1 MVYIFSPYILKRI
14 CPHDMLEFSNITQI
28 IALFSAVVLQQ
39 AGIQSFIE
47 PVTNS
52 LNQFATTI
60 AQAAPKIVAAL
71 ILLGIGLLIGRII
84 GWVVKKVAEKMN
96 LDRYWS
102 RTGIGESVSRAGWN
116 LTRIIS
122 VAARWFVYLFFISAA
137 VNVLEFTQLS
147 QAINDVWL
155 WIPNVVAFII
165 ILVIGALIADF
176 VGRWMQRELPARGV
190 VGGKAIGLIAT
201 GILYAIVLVVAT
213 TQLQIGEA
221 ILNSVIS
228 ALIWGMAA
236 AIAVGVGVGLA
247 YGLKETFPAM
257 IRGST
262 QIQPALK
269 QGQRVTIGGSVE
281 GGGGTT
287 GTIQEAGSFS
297 IILKDDQGRTIV
309 IPTKN
314 ILDKEIVIESG
325 PAPATQEK
333 AVEENRGRAVAGSS
347 PSSS

>member
-1 MVYIFSPYILKRI
+1 MLDFFSL
-14 CPHDMLEFSNITQI
+14 DQI
-28 IALFSAVVLQQ
+28 VALFAASTMLQQ
-39 AGIQSFIE
+39 AGTQSFIE
-47 PVTNS
+47 PIINS
-52 LNQFATTI
+52 LNQFVTTI

-71 ILLGIGLLIGRII
+71 ILLGIGLLVGRVI
-84 GWVVKKVAEKMN
+84 GWVVKKVAQKMN

-102 RTGIGESVSRAGWN
+102 RTGIGESVARAGWN

-147 QAINDVWL
+147 QAINNVWL

-190 VGGKAIGLIAT
+190 VGGKAIALVAT

-236 AIAVGVGVGLA
+236 AIAIGVGVGLA
-247 YGLKETFPAM
+247 YGLREAFPAM
-257 IRGST
+257 IRGTT
-262 QIQPALK
+262 QIQPTLK
-269 QGQRVTIGGSVE
+269 QGQRVTIGGV
-281 GGGGTT
+281 TT
-287 GTIQEAGSFS
+287 GTVQEAGSFS
-297 IILKDDQGRTIV
+297 VILKNDQGKTIV

-333 AVEENRGRAVAGSS
+333 AVEEGRGAAAGSS
-347 PSSS
+347 PSS

>member
-1 MVYIFSPYILKRI
+1 
-14 CPHDMLEFSNITQI
+14 MLDFFTLNQI
-28 IALFSAVVLQQ
+28 VALFAASTMLQQ
-39 AGIQSFIE
+39 AAAQSIIE
-47 PVTNS
+47 PITNA
-52 LNQFATTI
+52 LNQFVTTI

-71 ILLGIGLLIGRII
+71 ILLGIGLLVGRII
-84 GWVVKKVAEKMN
+84 GWVVKKVAQKMN
-96 LDRYWS
+96 LDRYWN
-102 RTGIGESVSRAGWN
+102 RTGIGESVTRAGWN

-176 VGRWMQRELPARGV
+176 VGRWMQRELPTRGV
-190 VGGKAIGLIAT
+190 VGGKAIALVAT

-213 TQLQIGEA
+213 SQLQIGEA

-236 AIAVGVGVGLA
+236 AIAIGVGVGLA
-247 YGLKETFPAM
+247 YGLREAFPAM
-257 IRGST
+257 IRGTT
-262 QIQPALK
+262 QIQPTLK
-269 QGQRVTIGGSVE
+269 QGQRVTIGGV
-281 GGGGTT
+281 TT

-297 IILKDDQGRTIV
+297 VILKNDQGKTIV

-333 AVEENRGRAVAGSS
+333 AVEENRGAASGSSS
-347 PSSS
+347 PSS

>member
-1 MVYIFSPYILKRI
+1 
-14 CPHDMLEFSNITQI
+14 
-28 IALFSAVVLQQ
+28 
-39 AGIQSFIE
+39 
-47 PVTNS
+47 
-52 LNQFATTI
+52 
-60 AQAAPKIVAAL
+60 
-71 ILLGIGLLIGRII
+71 LLGIGLLIGRII
-84 GWVVKKVAEKMN
+84 GWIVRKVAEKMN

-190 VGGKAIGLIAT
+190 VGGKAIALIAT

-236 AIAVGVGVGLA
+236 AVAIGVGVGLA
-247 YGLKETFPAM
+247 YGLREAFPAM
-257 IRGST
+257 IRGTT
-262 QIQPALK
+262 QIQPTLK
-269 QGQRVTIGGSVE
+269 QGQKVTIGGV
-281 GGGGTT
+281 TT
-287 GTIQEAGSFS
+287 GTVQEAGSFS
-297 IILKDDQGRTIV
+297 VILKNDQGKTIV

-314 ILDKEIVIESG
+314 ILDKEIIIESG
-325 PAPATQEK
+325 PQPATQEK
-333 AVEENRGRAVAGSS
+333 AVEENRGAAGATAGS
-347 PSSS
+347 

>member
-1 MVYIFSPYILKRI
+1 MIDFLSL
-14 CPHDMLEFSNITQI
+14 SQI
-28 IALFSAVVLQQ
+28 VTLFTASSVLLQQ
-39 AGIQSFIE
+39 AGGIQSFIE
-47 PVTNS
+47 PITNS

-71 ILLGIGLLIGRII
+71 ILLGIGLLVGRVI
-84 GWVVKKVAEKMN
+84 GWIVKKVAEKMN

-176 VGRWMQRELPARGV
+176 VGKWMQRELPARGV
-190 VGGKAIGLIAT
+190 VGGKAIALIAT

-221 ILNSVIS
+221 VLNSVIS

-247 YGLKETFPAM
+247 YALRETFPAM

-262 QIQPALK
+262 QIQPALRK
-269 QGQRVTIGGSVE
+269 GQRVTIGGV
-281 GGGGTT
+281 TT

-297 IILKDDQGRTIV
+297 VILKDEQGKTIV

-325 PAPATQEK
+325 PAPATQER
-333 AVEENRGRAVAGSS
+333 AVEENRGAGAAAGS
-347 PSSS
+347 

>member
-1 MVYIFSPYILKRI
+1 MLDFFSL
-14 CPHDMLEFSNITQI
+14 SQI
-28 IALFSAVVLQQ
+28 VTALFAASTMLQQ
-39 AGIQSFIE
+39 AGMQSFIE
-47 PVTNS
+47 PITNS

-60 AQAAPKIVAAL
+60 AEAAPKIVAAL

-84 GWVVKKVAEKMN
+84 GWIVRKVAEKMN
-96 LDRYWS
+96 LDRYWN

-190 VGGKAIGLIAT
+190 VGGKAIALVAT

-236 AIAVGVGVGLA
+236 AIAIGVGVGLA
-247 YGLKETFPAM
+247 YGLREAFPAM
-257 IRGST
+257 IRGTT
-262 QIQPALK
+262 QIQPTLK
-269 QGQRVTIGGSVE
+269 QGQRITIGGV
-281 GGGGTT
+281 TT
-287 GTIQEAGSFS
+287 GTVQEAGSFS
-297 IILKDDQGRTIV
+297 VILKDDQGKTIV

-314 ILDKEIVIESG
+314 ILDKEIIIESG

-333 AVEENRGRAVAGSS
+333 AVEENRGAAA
-347 PSSS
+347 SSSS

>member
-1 MVYIFSPYILKRI
+1 MLDFFIL
-14 CPHDMLEFSNITQI
+14 NQI
-28 IALFSAVVLQQ
+28 VALFAASTMLQQ
-39 AGIQSFIE
+39 AGTQSIVE
-47 PVTNS
+47 VVTNS
-52 LNQFATTI
+52 LNQFVTTI

-71 ILLGIGLLIGRII
+71 ILLGIGLLVGRII
-84 GWVVKKVAEKMN
+84 GWVVKKVAQKMN
-96 LDRYWS
+96 LDRYWN
-102 RTGIGESVSRAGWN
+102 RTGIGESVTRAGWN

-190 VGGKAIGLIAT
+190 VGGKAIALVAT

-213 TQLQIGEA
+213 SQLQIGEA

-236 AIAVGVGVGLA
+236 AIAIGVGVGLA
-247 YGLKETFPAM
+247 YGLREAFPAM
-257 IRGST
+257 IRGTT
-262 QIQPALK
+262 QIQPTLK
-269 QGQRVTIGGSVE
+269 QGQRVTIGGV
-281 GGGGTT
+281 TT

-297 IILKDDQGRTIV
+297 VILKNDQGKTIV

-333 AVEENRGRAVAGSS
+333 AVEENRGAAAGSSS
-347 PSSS
+347 PSS

>member
-1 MVYIFSPYILKRI
+1 VYDFSQLG
-14 CPHDMLEFSNITQI
+14 QI
-28 IALFSAVVLQQ
+28 IALFSVFLQQ
-39 AGIQSFIE
+39 SGVQSVIE

-71 ILLGIGLLIGRII
+71 ILLGIGLLVGRII
-84 GWVVKKVAEKMN
+84 GWVVKKVAQKMN

-190 VGGKAIGLIAT
+190 VGGKAIGLVAT

-236 AIAVGVGVGLA
+236 AIAIGVGVGLA
-247 YGLKETFPAM
+247 YGLREAFPAM
-257 IRGST
+257 IRGTT
-262 QIQPALK
+262 QIQPTLK
-269 QGQRVTIGGSVE
+269 QGQRVTIGGM
-281 GGGGTT
+281 TT
-287 GTIQEAGSFS
+287 GTVQEAGSFS
-297 IILKDDQGRTIV
+297 VILKDDQGRTIV

-333 AVEENRGRAVAGSS
+333 AVEENRGAAVAGSS

>member
-1 MVYIFSPYILKRI
+1 MQ
-14 CPHDMLEFSNITQI
+14 EFFQLGQI
-28 IALFSAVVLQQ
+28 IVLFAVTLQQ
-39 AGIQSFIE
+39 AGVQSFIE
-47 PVTNS
+47 PITNS

-60 AQAAPKIVAAL
+60 GQAAPKIVAAL
-71 ILLGIGLLIGRII
+71 ILLGIGLLVGRVI
-84 GWVVKKVAEKMN
+84 GWVVRKVAEKMN

-137 VNVLEFTQLS
+137 VNVLEFQQLS
-147 QAINDVWL
+147 QAINNVWL
-155 WIPNVVAFII
+155 WIPNVAAFII
-165 ILVIGALIADF
+165 ILVIGSLIADF

-190 VGGKAIGLIAT
+190 VGGKAIGLVAT

-236 AIAVGVGVGLA
+236 AIAIGVGVGLA
-247 YGLKETFPAM
+247 YGLREAFPAM

-269 QGQRVTIGGSVE
+269 QGQRVTIGS
-281 GGGGTT
+281 TT

-297 IILKDDQGRTIV
+297 VILKDDQGRTIV

-325 PAPATQEK
+325 PPPATQEK
-333 AVEENRGRAVAGSS
+333 AVEENRGAASA
-347 PSSS
+347 SSS

>member
-1 MVYIFSPYILKRI
+1 
-14 CPHDMLEFSNITQI
+14 MLDLSQI
-28 IALFSAVVLQQ
+28 ITLFTASTMLLQQ
-39 AGIQSFIE
+39 SGIQLFIE
-47 PVTNS
+47 PITNS
-52 LNQFATTI
+52 LNQFVTTI

-71 ILLGIGLLIGRII
+71 ILLGIGLLVGRVI
-84 GWVVKKVAEKMN
+84 GWVVKKVAEKMH

-102 RTGIGESVSRAGWN
+102 RTGIGESVTKAGWN

-137 VNVLEFTQLS
+137 VNVLEFAQLS

-176 VGRWMQRELPARGV
+176 VGRWMQHELPARGV
-190 VGGKAIGLIAT
+190 VGGKTIALVAT

-247 YGLKETFPAM
+247 YGLREAFPAM
-257 IRGST
+257 IRGTT
-262 QIQPALK
+262 QIQPTLK
-269 QGQRVTIGGSVE
+269 PGQRVTIGGV
-281 GGGGTT
+281 TT

-297 IILKDDQGRTIV
+297 VILKDEQGKTIV
-309 IPTKN
+309 IPTRN
-314 ILDKEIVIESG
+314 ILDKEIVIVSG
-325 PAPATQEK
+325 PAPATQER
-333 AVEENRGRAVAGSS
+333 AVEENRGAGAAGS
-347 PSSS
+347 

>member
-1 MVYIFSPYILKRI
+1 MLDLAQFSQVV
-14 CPHDMLEFSNITQI
+14 T
-28 IALFSAVVLQQ
+28 LFAAVIQQ
-39 AGIQSFIE
+39 AGLQSFME
-47 PVTNS
+47 PITNS

-84 GWVVKKVAEKMN
+84 GWIVRKVAEKMN
-96 LDRYWS
+96 LDRYWNK
-102 RTGIGESVSRAGWN
+102 TGIGESVSKAGWN

-147 QAINDVWL
+147 EAINDVWL

-176 VGRWMQRELPARGV
+176 VGKWMLRELPARGV
-190 VGGKAIGLIAT
+190 VGGKAIALVAT

-221 ILNSVIS
+221 VLNSVIS

-236 AIAVGVGVGLA
+236 AIAIGVGVGLA
-247 YGLKETFPAM
+247 YGLREAFPAM
-257 IRGST
+257 IRGTT
-262 QIQPALK
+262 QIQPTLK
-269 QGQRVTIGGSVE
+269 QGQKVTIGGATK
-281 GGGGTT
+281 GTV
-287 GTIQEAGSFS
+287 QEAGSFS
-297 IILKDDQGRTIV
+297 VILKDDQGKTIV

-314 ILDKEIVIESG
+314 ILDKEIIIESG
-325 PAPATQEK
+325 PPPATQEK
-333 AVEENRGRAVAGSS
+333 AVEEKRGGATGSS
-347 PSSS
+347 SSSSS

>member
-1 MVYIFSPYILKRI
+1 MQEFYQFSQILA
-14 CPHDMLEFSNITQI
+14 MF
-28 IALFSAVVLQQ
+28 AVTLQQ
-39 AGIQSFIE
+39 AGVQSFIQ

-60 AQAAPKIVAAL
+60 GQAAPKIVAAL
-71 ILLGIGLLIGRII
+71 ILLGIGLVVGRVI
-84 GWVVKKVAEKMN
+84 GWIVKKVAQKMN

-102 RTGIGESVSRAGWN
+102 RTGIGESISRAGWN

-147 QAINDVWL
+147 QAINNVWL
-155 WIPNVVAFII
+155 WIPNVAAFII

-190 VGGKAIGLIAT
+190 VGGRAIGMVAT

-236 AIAVGVGVGLA
+236 AIAIGVGVGLA
-247 YGLKETFPAM
+247 YALREAFPAM
-257 IRGST
+257 IRGTT
-262 QIQPALK
+262 QIQPTLK
-269 QGQRVTIGGSVE
+269 PGQKVTIGNVS
-281 GGGGTT
+281 GTV
-287 GTIQEAGSFS
+287 QEAGSFS
-297 IILKDDQGRTIV
+297 VILKDDQGKTIV

-325 PAPATQEK
+325 PAPATQER
-333 AVEENRGRAVAGSS
+333 AVEENRGAASGSS
-347 PSSS
+347 

>member
-1 MVYIFSPYILKRI
+1 MLDFFSLNEIV
-14 CPHDMLEFSNITQI
+14 
-28 IALFSAVVLQQ
+28 ALFAATSTILQQ
-39 AGIQSFIE
+39 AGMQSFIE
-47 PVTNS
+47 PITNS

-71 ILLGIGLLIGRII
+71 ILLGIGLLVGRII

-190 VGGKAIGLIAT
+190 VGGRAIALVAT

-236 AIAVGVGVGLA
+236 AIAIGVGVGLA
-247 YGLKETFPAM
+247 YGLREAFPAM
-257 IRGST
+257 IRGTT
-262 QIQPALK
+262 QIQPTLK
-269 QGQRVTIGGSVE
+269 QGQRVTIGGV
-281 GGGGTT
+281 TT

-297 IILKDDQGRTIV
+297 VILKNDQGKTIV

-333 AVEENRGRAVAGSS
+333 AVEENRGAAAGSS
-347 PSSS
+347 PSS

>member
-1 MVYIFSPYILKRI
+1 
-14 CPHDMLEFSNITQI
+14 MLELSSISQI
-28 IALFSAVVLQQ
+28 VIALLAASNVIQQ
-39 AGIQSFIE
+39 ADAQSFVE
-47 PVTNS
+47 PITNS
-52 LNQFATTI
+52 LSQFATTI
-60 AQAAPKIVAAL
+60 AEAAPKIVAAL
-71 ILLGIGLLIGRII
+71 ILLGIGLLIGRVI

-96 LDRYWS
+96 LDRYWN

-165 ILVIGALIADF
+165 ILVIGAIIADF
-176 VGRWMQRELPARGV
+176 VGRWMQRELPTRGV
-190 VGGKAIGLIAT
+190 VGGKAIALVAT

-236 AIAVGVGVGLA
+236 AIAIGVGVGLA
-247 YGLKETFPAM
+247 YGLREAFPAM
-257 IRGST
+257 IKGTT
-262 QIQPALK
+262 QIQPTLK
-269 QGQRVTIGGSVE
+269 KGQRVTIGGA
-281 GGGGTT
+281 TT
-287 GTIQEAGSFS
+287 GTVQEAGSFS
-297 IILKDDQGRTIV
+297 VILKDDQGKTIV

-325 PAPATQEK
+325 PAPVTQER
-333 AVEENRGRAVAGSS
+333 AVEESRGAGAAGASS
-347 PSSS
+347 TSS

>member
-1 MVYIFSPYILKRI
+1 
-14 CPHDMLEFSNITQI
+14 MLDFFTLNQI
-28 IALFSAVVLQQ
+28 VALFAASTMLQQ
-39 AGIQSFIE
+39 AGAQSIME
-47 PVTNS
+47 PVINS

-71 ILLGIGLLIGRII
+71 ILLGIGLLVGRII
-84 GWVVKKVAEKMN
+84 GWVVKKVAQKMN
-96 LDRYWS
+96 LDRYWN
-102 RTGIGESVSRAGWN
+102 RTGIGESVTRAGWN

-176 VGRWMQRELPARGV
+176 VGRWMQRELPTRGV
-190 VGGKAIGLIAT
+190 VGGKAIALVAT

-236 AIAVGVGVGLA
+236 AIAIGVGVGLA
-247 YGLKETFPAM
+247 YGLREAFPAM
-257 IRGST
+257 IRGTT
-262 QIQPALK
+262 QIQPTLK
-269 QGQRVTIGGSVE
+269 QGQRVTIGGV
-281 GGGGTT
+281 TT
-287 GTIQEAGSFS
+287 GTVQEAGSFS
-297 IILKDDQGRTIV
+297 VILKNDQGKTIV

-333 AVEENRGRAVAGSS
+333 AVEENRGAASGSSS
-347 PSSS
+347 PSS

>member
-1 MVYIFSPYILKRI
+1 MLDFSSL
-14 CPHDMLEFSNITQI
+14 SQI
-28 IALFSAVVLQQ
+28 IITLFAASTMLQQ
-39 AGIQSFIE
+39 AGVQVFVE
-47 PVTNS
+47 PITNS

-71 ILLGIGLLIGRII
+71 ILLGIGLLVGRII
-84 GWVVKKVAEKMN
+84 GWVV
-96 LDRYWS
+96 
-102 RTGIGESVSRAGWN
+102 TGIGESISRAGWN

-147 QAINDVWL
+147 QAIDDVWL

-190 VGGKAIGLIAT
+190 VGGKAIALVAT

-236 AIAVGVGVGLA
+236 AIAIGVGVGLA
-247 YGLKETFPAM
+247 YGLREAFPAM
-257 IRGST
+257 IRGTT
-262 QIQPALK
+262 QIQPTLK
-269 QGQRVTIGGSVE
+269 QGQRVTIGGV
-281 GGGGTT
+281 TT
-287 GTIQEAGSFS
+287 GTVQEAGSFS
-297 IILKDDQGRTIV
+297 VILKDDQGKTIV

-314 ILDKEIVIESG
+314 ILDKEITIESG
-325 PAPATQEK
+325 PPPATQEK
-333 AVEENRGRAVAGSS
+333 AVEENRGGAAAS
-347 PSSS
+347 PS

>member
-1 MVYIFSPYILKRI
+1 MQ
-14 CPHDMLEFSNITQI
+14 EFSQFSQI
-28 IALFSAVVLQQ
+28 LAIFVVTLQQ
-39 AGIQSFIE
+39 AGVQSFAQPI
-47 PVTNS
+47 TNS

-60 AQAAPKIVAAL
+60 GQAAPKIVAAL
-71 ILLGIGLLIGRII
+71 ILLGIGLVVGRVI
-84 GWVVKKVAEKMN
+84 GWIVKKVAQKMK
-96 LDRYWS
+96 LDHYWN

-122 VAARWFVYLFFISAA
+122 VAARGFVYLFFISAA

-190 VGGKAIGLIAT
+190 VGGKAIALVAT

-247 YGLKETFPAM
+247 YGLRDAFPAM

-262 QIQPALK
+262 QIQPTLK
-269 QGQRVTIGGSVE
+269 QGQRVTIGGIS
-281 GGGGTT
+281 

-297 IILKDDQGRTIV
+297 IILKDDQGKTIV

-314 ILDKEIVIESG
+314 ILDKEIIIESG
-325 PAPATQEK
+325 PQPAIQER
-333 AVEENRGRAVAGSS
+333 VMEEGRGGASDSS
-347 PSSS
+347 YRKSTEVT

>member
-1 MVYIFSPYILKRI
+1 
-14 CPHDMLEFSNITQI
+14 MLDFLSLSQI
-28 IALFSAVVLQQ
+28 VTLFTAGSMLLQQ

-47 PVTNS
+47 PITNALS
-52 LNQFATTI
+52 QFVTTI

-71 ILLGIGLLIGRII
+71 ILLGIGLLVGRVI

-102 RTGIGESVSRAGWN
+102 RTGIGESVTRAGWN

-137 VNVLEFTQLS
+137 VNVLEFAQLS

-190 VGGKAIGLIAT
+190 VGGKTIALVAT

-247 YGLKETFPAM
+247 YGLREAFPAM
-257 IRGST
+257 IRGTT
-262 QIQPALK
+262 QIQPTLK
-269 QGQRVTIGGSVE
+269 PGQRVTIGGV
-281 GGGGTT
+281 TT

-297 IILKDDQGRTIV
+297 VILKDEQGKTIV

-325 PAPATQEK
+325 PAPATQER
-333 AVEENRGRAVAGSS
+333 AVEENRGAGAGS
-347 PSSS
+347 

>member
-1 MVYIFSPYILKRI
+1 MLDFSS
-14 CPHDMLEFSNITQI
+14 FSEI
-28 IALFSAVVLQQ
+28 IVALFAASTMLQQ
-39 AGIQSFIE
+39 AGVQSFIE
-47 PVTNS
+47 PITNS

-84 GWVVKKVAEKMN
+84 GWIVRKVAEKMN

-190 VGGKAIGLIAT
+190 VGGKAIALIAT

-221 ILNSVIS
+221 ILDSVIS

-236 AIAVGVGVGLA
+236 AVAIGVGVGLA
-247 YGLKETFPAM
+247 YGLREAFPAM
-257 IRGST
+257 IRGTT
-262 QIQPALK
+262 QIQPTLK
-269 QGQRVTIGGSVE
+269 QGQKVTIGGV
-281 GGGGTT
+281 TT
-287 GTIQEAGSFS
+287 GTVQEAGSFS
-297 IILKDDQGRTIV
+297 VILKNDQGKTIV

-333 AVEENRGRAVAGSS
+333 AVEENRGAAGATAGS
-347 PSSS
+347 

>member
-1 MVYIFSPYILKRI
+1 V
-14 CPHDMLEFSNITQI
+14 LEFSDISQI
-28 IALFSAVVLQQ
+28 IVVLFSATLQQ
-39 AGIQSFIE
+39 AGGIQSFIE
-47 PVTNS
+47 PITNS

-84 GWVVKKVAEKMN
+84 GWIVRKVAEKMN

-137 VNVLEFTQLS
+137 VNVLEFNQLS

-165 ILVIGALIADF
+165 ILVIGSLIADF

-257 IRGST
+257 IRGTT
-262 QIQPALK
+262 QIQPTLK
-269 QGQRVTIGGSVE
+269 QGQRVTIGGA
-281 GGGGTT
+281 TT

-297 IILKDDQGRTIV
+297 IILKDDQGKTIV

-333 AVEENRGRAVAGSS
+333 AVEENRGAAAA
-347 PSSS
+347 SSS

>member
-1 MVYIFSPYILKRI
+1 MVCILSPYILKRI
-14 CPHDMLEFSNITQI
+14 CTDNMLDLAQSSQI
-28 IALFSAVVLQQ
+28 VTLFAVFLQQ
-39 AGIQSFIE
+39 AGIQSFME

-84 GWVVKKVAEKMN
+84 GWIVRKVAEKMN

-213 TQLQIGEA
+213 TQLQIGET

-236 AIAVGVGVGLA
+236 AIAIGVGVGLA

-269 QGQRVTIGGSVE
+269 QGQRVTIGG
-281 GGGGTT
+281 GTT

-297 IILKDDQGRTIV
+297 IILKDDQGKTIV

-333 AVEENRGRAVAGSS
+333 AVEENRGAAAG
-347 PSSS
+347 PSS

>member
-1 MVYIFSPYILKRI
+1 
-14 CPHDMLEFSNITQI
+14 MLDFITLNQI
-28 IALFSAVVLQQ
+28 VALFAASTMLQQ
-39 AGIQSFIE
+39 AAAQSIIE
-47 PVTNS
+47 PITNA
-52 LNQFATTI
+52 LNQFVTTI

-71 ILLGIGLLIGRII
+71 ILLGIGLLVGRVI
-84 GWVVKKVAEKMN
+84 GWVVKKVAQKMN
-96 LDRYWS
+96 IDRYWS
-102 RTGIGESVSRAGWN
+102 RTGIGESVTRAGWN

-176 VGRWMQRELPARGV
+176 VGRWMQRELPTRGV
-190 VGGKAIGLIAT
+190 VGGKAIALVAT

-236 AIAVGVGVGLA
+236 AIAIGVGVGLA
-247 YGLKETFPAM
+247 YGLREAFPAM
-257 IRGST
+257 IRGTT
-262 QIQPALK
+262 QIQPTLK
-269 QGQRVTIGGSVE
+269 QGQRVTIGGV
-281 GGGGTT
+281 TT

-297 IILKDDQGRTIV
+297 VILKNDQGKTIV

-333 AVEENRGRAVAGSS
+333 AVEENRGAAAGGSSS
-347 PSSS
+347 PSS

>member
-1 MVYIFSPYILKRI
+1 MLDFSSL
-14 CPHDMLEFSNITQI
+14 SQI
-28 IALFSAVVLQQ
+28 VIALFAASTMLQQ

-47 PVTNS
+47 PITNS

-60 AQAAPKIVAAL
+60 AEAAPKIVAAL

-84 GWVVKKVAEKMN
+84 GWIVRKVAEKMN

-176 VGRWMQRELPARGV
+176 VGKWMQRELPARGV
-190 VGGKAIGLIAT
+190 VGGKALGMVAT

-236 AIAVGVGVGLA
+236 ALAVGVGVGLA
-247 YGLKETFPAM
+247 YALRETFPAM
-257 IRGST
+257 IRGTT
-262 QIQPALK
+262 QIQPTLK
-269 QGQRVTIGGSVE
+269 KGQKVTIGGT
-281 GGGGTT
+281 TT
-287 GTIQEAGSFS
+287 GTVQEAGSFS
-297 IILKDDQGRTIV
+297 VILKDDQGKTIV

-314 ILDKEIVIESG
+314 IVDKEVVIESG
-325 PAPATQEK
+325 PAPATQER
-333 AVEENRGRAVAGSS
+333 AVEENRAGAGSAGEQ
-347 PSSS
+347 

>member
-1 MVYIFSPYILKRI
+1 
-14 CPHDMLEFSNITQI
+14 
-28 IALFSAVVLQQ
+28 
-39 AGIQSFIE
+39 
-47 PVTNS
+47 
-52 LNQFATTI
+52 
-60 AQAAPKIVAAL
+60 
-71 ILLGIGLLIGRII
+71 
-84 GWVVKKVAEKMN
+84 
-96 LDRYWS
+96 
-102 RTGIGESVSRAGWN
+102 
-116 LTRIIS
+116 
-122 VAARWFVYLFFISAA
+122 
-137 VNVLEFTQLS
+137 VLEFTQLS

-213 TQLQIGEA
+213 TQLQIGET

-236 AIAVGVGVGLA
+236 AIAIGVGVGLA

-269 QGQRVTIGGSVE
+269 QGQRVTIGG
-281 GGGGTT
+281 GTT

-297 IILKDDQGRTIV
+297 IILKDDQGKTIV

-333 AVEENRGRAVAGSS
+333 AVEENRGAAAGSS
-347 PSSS
+347 S

>member
-1 MVYIFSPYILKRI
+1 MTYMLRFV
-14 CPHDMLEFSNITQI
+14 LEFALFNQI
-28 IALFSAVVLQQ
+28 IVLFAVTLQQ
-39 AGIQSFIE
+39 AGGVQSFIE
-47 PVTNS
+47 PITNS

-71 ILLGIGLLIGRII
+71 ILLGIGLLVGRII
-84 GWVVKKVAEKMN
+84 GWIVRKVAEKMN

-165 ILVIGALIADF
+165 ILVIGSLIADF

-190 VGGKAIGLIAT
+190 VGGKAIGLVAT
-201 GILYAIVLVVAT
+201 GILYAVVLVVAT

-236 AIAVGVGVGLA
+236 AIAIGVGVGLA
-247 YGLKETFPAM
+247 YGLREAFPAM

-262 QIQPALK
+262 QIQPTLRK
-269 QGQRVTIGGSVE
+269 GQRVTIGGV
-281 GGGGTT
+281 GGGTK

-297 IILKDDQGRTIV
+297 VILKDDQGKTIV

-325 PAPATQEK
+325 PSPAIQEK
-333 AVEENRGRAVAGSS
+333 AVEENRGGAAGAK
-347 PSSS
+347 PS

>member
-1 MVYIFSPYILKRI
+1 MLDFFILNQ
-14 CPHDMLEFSNITQI
+14 LV
-28 IALFSAVVLQQ
+28 ALFAASTMLQQ
-39 AGIQSFIE
+39 AGTQSIVE
-47 PVTNS
+47 VVTNS
-52 LNQFATTI
+52 LNQFVTTI

-71 ILLGIGLLIGRII
+71 ILLGIGLLVGRII
-84 GWVVKKVAEKMN
+84 GWVVKKVAQKMN
-96 LDRYWS
+96 LDRYWN

-176 VGRWMQRELPARGV
+176 VGRWMQRELPTRGV
-190 VGGKAIGLIAT
+190 VGGKAIALVAT

-236 AIAVGVGVGLA
+236 AIAIGVGVGLA
-247 YGLKETFPAM
+247 YGLREAFPAM
-257 IRGST
+257 IRGTT
-262 QIQPALK
+262 QIQPTLK
-269 QGQRVTIGGSVE
+269 QGQRVTIGGV
-281 GGGGTT
+281 TT
-287 GTIQEAGSFS
+287 GTVQEAGSFS
-297 IILKDDQGRTIV
+297 VILKNDQGKTIV

-333 AVEENRGRAVAGSS
+333 AVEENRGAAAGSSS
-347 PSSS
+347 PSS

>member
-1 MVYIFSPYILKRI
+1 MYDFSQLG
-14 CPHDMLEFSNITQI
+14 QI
-28 IALFSAVVLQQ
+28 IALFSVFLQQ
-39 AGIQSFIE
+39 SGVQSVIE

-52 LNQFATTI
+52 LNQFVTTI
-60 AQAAPKIVAAL
+60 AQAAPNIVAAL
-71 ILLGIGLLIGRII
+71 ILLGIGLLVGRII
-84 GWVVKKVAEKMN
+84 GWVVKKVAQKMN

-190 VGGKAIGLIAT
+190 VGGKAIGLVAT

-228 ALIWGMAA
+228 ALIWGLAA
-236 AIAVGVGVGLA
+236 AIAIGVGVGLA
-247 YGLKETFPAM
+247 YGLREAFPAM
-257 IRGST
+257 IRGTT
-262 QIQPALK
+262 QIQPTLK
-269 QGQRVTIGGSVE
+269 QGQRVTIGGM
-281 GGGGTT
+281 TT
-287 GTIQEAGSFS
+287 GTVQEAGSFS
-297 IILKDDQGRTIV
+297 VILKDDQGRTIV

-333 AVEENRGRAVAGSS
+333 AVEENRGAAVAGSS

>member
-1 MVYIFSPYILKRI
+1 MLDFSSL
-14 CPHDMLEFSNITQI
+14 SQI
-28 IALFSAVVLQQ
+28 IITLFAASTMLQQ
-39 AGIQSFIE
+39 TGVQSFIE
-47 PVTNS
+47 PITNS
-52 LNQFATTI
+52 LNEFATTI
-60 AQAAPKIVAAL
+60 AEAAPKIVAAL
-71 ILLGIGLLIGRII
+71 ILLGIGLLVGRVI

-190 VGGKAIGLIAT
+190 VGGRAIALVAT

-236 AIAVGVGVGLA
+236 AIAIGVGVGLA
-247 YGLKETFPAM
+247 YGLREAFPAM
-257 IRGST
+257 IRGTT
-262 QIQPALK
+262 QIQPTLK
-269 QGQRVTIGGSVE
+269 QGQRVTIGGV
-281 GGGGTT
+281 TT
-287 GTIQEAGSFS
+287 GTVQEAGSFS
-297 IILKDDQGRTIV
+297 VILKDNQGKTIV

-333 AVEENRGRAVAGSS
+333 AVEENRGAAA
-347 PSSS
+347 

>member
-1 MVYIFSPYILKRI
+1 
-14 CPHDMLEFSNITQI
+14 MLDLAQ
-28 IALFSAVVLQQ
+28 LFQTLTLLSVFLQQ
-39 AGIQSFIE
+39 ASGIQSFME
-47 PVTNS
+47 PITNS
-52 LNQFATTI
+52 LNQFVTTI

-71 ILLGIGLLIGRII
+71 ILLGIGLLVGRII
-84 GWVVKKVAEKMN
+84 GWVVRKIAEKMN

-165 ILVIGALIADF
+165 ILVIGAIIADF
-176 VGRWMQRELPARGV
+176 VGKWMQRELPARGV
-190 VGGKAIGLIAT
+190 VGGKAIALIAT

-236 AIAVGVGVGLA
+236 AIAIGVGVGLA
-247 YGLKETFPAM
+247 YGLREAFPAM
-257 IRGST
+257 IRGTT
-262 QIQPALK
+262 QIQPTLK
-269 QGQRVTIGGSVE
+269 KGQRVTIGRGSGGTG

-287 GTIQEAGSFS
+287 TGTVQEAGSFS
-297 IILKDDQGRTIV
+297 VILQDDQGKTIV

-325 PAPATQEK
+325 PAPVTQEK
-333 AVEENRGRAVAGSS
+333 AVEENRAK
-347 PSSS
+347 PS

>member
-1 MVYIFSPYILKRI
+1 MLDLAQFS
-14 CPHDMLEFSNITQI
+14 QI
-28 IALFSAVVLQQ
+28 VTLFAVFLQQ

-84 GWVVKKVAEKMN
+84 GWIVRKVAEKMN

-213 TQLQIGEA
+213 TQLQIGET

-236 AIAVGVGVGLA
+236 AIAIGVGVGLA

-269 QGQRVTIGGSVE
+269 QGQRVTIGG
-281 GGGGTT
+281 GTT

-297 IILKDDQGRTIV
+297 IILKDDQGKTIV

-333 AVEENRGRAVAGSS
+333 AVEENRGAAAGSS
-347 PSSS
+347 S

>member
-1 MVYIFSPYILKRI
+1 MLDFSSL
-14 CPHDMLEFSNITQI
+14 SQI
-28 IALFSAVVLQQ
+28 IITLFAASTMLQQ
-39 AGIQSFIE
+39 TGVQSFIE
-47 PVTNS
+47 PITNS
-52 LNQFATTI
+52 LNEFATTI
-60 AQAAPKIVAAL
+60 AEAAPKIVAAL
-71 ILLGIGLLIGRII
+71 ILLGIGLLVGRVI
-84 GWVVKKVAEKMN
+84 GWIVKKVAEKMN

-147 QAINDVWL
+147 QAINNVWL
-155 WIPNVVAFII
+155 WIPNVAGFII
-165 ILVIGALIADF
+165 ILVIGSLIADF

-190 VGGKAIGLIAT
+190 VGGKAIGLAAT

-221 ILNSVIS
+221 ILNSVIT
-228 ALIWGMAA
+228 ALVWAVAA
-236 AIAVGVGVGLA
+236 AIAIGVGVGLA
-247 YGLKETFPAM
+247 YGLREAFPAM

-262 QIQPALK
+262 QIQPTLK
-269 QGQRVTIGGSVE
+269 QGQRVTLDGR
-281 GGGGTT
+281 T

-297 IILKDDQGRTIV
+297 IILRDDQGKTIV

-314 ILDKEIVIESG
+314 IVDKEIVIESG
-325 PAPATQEK
+325 PRPAIQEK
-333 AVEENRGRAVAGSS
+333 AVEENRGAATSS
-347 PSSS
+347 TSSSHRTST

>member
-1 MVYIFSPYILKRI
+1 VYDFSQLG
-14 CPHDMLEFSNITQI
+14 QI
-28 IALFSAVVLQQ
+28 ITLFSVVLQQ

-52 LNQFATTI
+52 LSQFASTI

-84 GWVVKKVAEKMN
+84 GWIVKKVAEKMN

-236 AIAVGVGVGLA
+236 AIAIGVGVGLA

-269 QGQRVTIGGSVE
+269 QGQRVTIGG
-281 GGGGTT
+281 GTT

-297 IILKDDQGRTIV
+297 IILKDDQGKTIV

-347 PSSS
+347 SSSS

>member
-1 MVYIFSPYILKRI
+1 MQEYSQISQ
-14 CPHDMLEFSNITQI
+14 IT
-28 IALFSAVVLQQ
+28 ALLIVTLQQ
-39 AGIQSFIE
+39 AGVQSFIE

-71 ILLGIGLLIGRII
+71 ILLGIGLLVGRVI
-84 GWVVKKVAEKMN
+84 GWVVRKVAEKMN

-116 LTRIIS
+116 LTRMIS

-147 QAINDVWL
+147 QAINNVWL
-155 WIPNVVAFII
+155 WIPNVAAFII
-165 ILVIGALIADF
+165 ILVIGSLIADF

-190 VGGKAIGLIAT
+190 VGGKAIGLVAT

-213 TQLQIGEA
+213 TQLRIGEA

-236 AIAVGVGVGLA
+236 AIAIGVGVGLA
-247 YGLKETFPAM
+247 YGLREAFPAM
-257 IRGST
+257 IRGTT
-262 QIQPALK
+262 QIQPTLK
-269 QGQRVTIGGSVE
+269 QGQRVTIGG
-281 GGGGTT
+281 TT
-287 GTIQEAGSFS
+287 GTIVEAGSFS
-297 IILKDDQGRTIV
+297 VILKDDQGKTIV

-325 PAPATQEK
+325 PPPAIQEK
-333 AVEENRGRAVAGSS
+333 AVEENRAA
-347 PSSS
+347 SSSSSNRTST

>member
-1 MVYIFSPYILKRI
+1 
-14 CPHDMLEFSNITQI
+14 MLDLAQSSQI
-28 IALFSAVVLQQ
+28 VTLFAVFLQQ
-39 AGIQSFIE
+39 AGIQSFME

-84 GWVVKKVAEKMN
+84 GWIVRKVAEKMN

-213 TQLQIGEA
+213 TQLQIGET

-236 AIAVGVGVGLA
+236 AIAIGVGVGLA

-269 QGQRVTIGGSVE
+269 QGQRVTIGG
-281 GGGGTT
+281 GTT

-297 IILKDDQGRTIV
+297 IILKDDQGKTIV

-333 AVEENRGRAVAGSS
+333 AVEENRGAAAGSS
-347 PSSS
+347 S